1 MIEESRLAIALH
13 YEKGSGAPVV
23 VAKGKGTI
31 GAKII
36 EIAKTHD
43 IPIEE
48 NEVLAGALS
57 KVELGEEIPPD
68 LYKAVAEVLVFVLR
82 LSAVSADPVIVSPRC
97 GRNCRPPP
105 IRDAALLTRRSALA
119 SFTAAALPSRA
130 FAHVAPPRSEIR
142 DSLAKRFADAGTSGT
157 FVGYKVGDYMIIA
170 SDKDR
175 SGEAKLPA
183 STFKIPNSLIA
194 LETGVVQD
202 PDKDV
207 FPWDGVK
214 RPIEAW
220 NKDHTLRSAIAV
232 SAVPVYQEIA
242 RRIGQERM
250 QTYVDLFDYGNRDI
264 GGGIDQFWLTGAL
277 RIDPVE
283 QVDFVDR
290 LRRRALQVS
299 RRSQDV
305 VSDIL
310 PVTKVGDAVIR
321 AKSGLL
327 GAERGEPSLGWM
339 VGWAEK
345 GSAQTVFALNMDCRE
360 PRHIAAR
367 MALTQACLSEIG
379 AI

>member
-1 MIEESRLAIALH
+1 MSLVIHRRHALGLIA
-13 YEKGSGAPVV
+13 A
-23 VAKGKGTI
+23 ATI
-31 GAKII
+31 
-36 EIAKTHD
+36 
-43 IPIEE
+43 
-48 NEVLAGALS
+48 
-57 KVELGEEIPPD
+57 
-68 LYKAVAEVLVFVLR
+68 
-82 LSAVSADPVIVSPRC
+82 
-97 GRNCRPPP
+97 RPA
-105 IRDAALLTRRSALA
+105 RALA
-119 SFTAAALPSRA
+119 N
-130 FAHVAPPRSEIR
+130 FAPQRSEIR
-142 DSLAKRFADAGTSGT
+142 EALAKRFTDEGTVGT
-157 FVGYKVGDYMIIA
+157 FVGYKVDDYLVIA

-194 LETGVVQD
+194 LETGVVED

-207 FPWDGVK
+207 FKWDGVK
-214 RPIEAW
+214 RAIEPW

-242 RRIGQERM
+242 RRIGPERI
-250 QTYVDLFDYGNRDI
+250 QKYLDLFDYGNRDI

-277 RIDPVE
+277 RIDPVQ

-290 LRRRALQVS
+290 LRRGVLPIGK
-299 RRSQDV
+299 RSQDLV
-305 VSDIL
+305 RDII
-310 PVTKVGDAVIR
+310 PVTKVGDAVIH

-367 MALTQACLSEIG
+367 MALTQACLTDIG